1 MKWTLLKWYLKW
13 QIARTL
19 AGDRELDA
27 LYQHEKAIN
36 AKALKQLSARLENLE
51 QERVQ
56 QALGSLPL

>member
-1 MKWTLLKWYLKW
+1 MKWAILKLYLRW
-13 QIARTL
+13 QIAKTVS
-19 AGDRELDA
+19 ADRYLDQ